1 MEENMNTY
9 NCLINNINYTIILFI
24 FLDGY
29 WTDIGRIL
37 DGYWTDIGRILDGYW
52 TDIQKLICL
61 QFV

>member
-37 DGYWTDIGRILDGYW
+37 DGYSKTYLF
-52 TDIQKLICL
+52 TICL
-61 QFV
+61 NTFSPRSFVSSVPI